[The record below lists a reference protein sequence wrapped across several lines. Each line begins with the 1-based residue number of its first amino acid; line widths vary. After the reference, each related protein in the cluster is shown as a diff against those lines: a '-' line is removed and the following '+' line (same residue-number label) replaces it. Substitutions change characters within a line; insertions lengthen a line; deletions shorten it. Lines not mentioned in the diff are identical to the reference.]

1 MFTWACALNY
11 FSKRLIFTQY
21 ENLLQILQTSS
32 ISGAGGWGGRWGGGG
47 GGAALWCWDDL
58 IQYLN
63 SNSAAQKWRRS
74 LRNENLNG
82 LSDRM
87 KNNKKVHRHL
97 KTSHYWGIIFIW
109 GFLGGWMLISWWNL
123 HRAQVQIVWV
133 DFWLLC
139 ALCPPF
145 NHHISYV
152 LLESVRSLFLHI
164 WLGWQTTIKGLLPTR
179 AETQPSRPVHPSLH
193 PWGWHLHISSVLKG
207 VYMTCR

>member
-1 MFTWACALNY
+1 MKHPSNCAWLPLLHKVSISHVY
-11 FSKRLIFTQY
+11 LSLCTELFFKRLIFTQY

-32 ISGAGGWGGRWGGGG
+32 ISGAGGWGGWGGGG
-47 GGAALWCWDDL
+47 VAALWYWDDQ

-133 DFWLLC
+133 DFL
-139 ALCPPF
+139 
-145 NHHISYV
+145 
-152 LLESVRSLFLHI
+152 
-164 WLGWQTTIKGLLPTR
+164 T
-179 AETQPSRPVHPSLH
+179 PVCFVSTL
-193 PWGWHLHISSVLKG
+193 
-207 VYMTCR
+207 